1 MLTKSRHFAT
11 LANRIRP
18 PYNINHHYFY
28 LNMTPKH
35 YRLPVVGMQCP
46 DCEIHIVE
54 ALAGLPGILKAQA
67 SFTDETLTLD
77 LDADVISLKT
87 VCAAIKATGYECSKR
102 ALYRPAS
109 LGQRMFLIVVAV
121 IGIVL
126 LLQLNKVVQLDL
138 SPEDIGETTG
148 YGLLFLVGVLT
159 SFHCIGMCGGFVVGY
174 TVADAKSG
182 KPSHLSHLLYGL
194 GKTLSYSSFG
204 ALFGLIGGAISFTL
218 GVRSM
223 VSAIAGAF
231 LILYGLSML
240 DAFSGLRRLHLR
252 LPDWLNRFLLRR
264 RQRSSNPFVIGLLN
278 GLMIACGPL
287 QAMYIMAAGTGSAV
301 AGASLLA
308 VFALGTLPVMLAF
321 GYFASMISGNA
332 TRQFMK
338 VSALII
344 LLLGAAMLN
353 RSLLL
358 SGSGYDVNSLLS
370 RTSLALQAHFMTWRH
385 DHADAGSHLQDGYQ
399 VIYME
404 AEATAYKPDK
414 FILRYGIP
422 VKWVINVRELSS
434 CNKRIIIPSL
444 DMTIDLKPG
453 LQIAE
458 FTPLQMGAIS
468 WSCYMGMIPGTF
480 IVEK

>member
-1 MLTKSRHFAT
+1 
-11 LANRIRP
+11 
-18 PYNINHHYFY
+18 
-28 LNMTPKH
+28 
-35 YRLPVVGMQCP
+35 MQCP
-46 DCEIHIVE
+46 DCEIHILE
-54 ALAGLPGILKAQA
+54 ALSGLPGILKARA
-67 SFTDETLTLD
+67 SFTDGTLTLD
-77 LDADVISLKT
+77 LDADVISPKT
-87 VCAAIKATGYECSKR
+87 VCAAIEAAGYECSKR
-102 ALYRPAS
+102 SDGKPAG
-109 LGQRMFLIVVAV
+109 LGQRMFPIVAAIV
-121 IGIVL
+121 GIIL
-126 LLQLNKVVQLDL
+126 LLQLNKVVHLDL
-138 SPEDIGETTG
+138 SLEDIGKTTS

-159 SFHCIGMCGGFVVGY
+159 SFHCIGMCGGFVVSY

-182 KPSHLSHLLYGL
+182 KPSLLSHLLYGL

-204 ALFGLIGGAISFTL
+204 ALFGLTGGAISFTL
-218 GVRSM
+218 GMRGII
-223 VSAIAGAF
+223 SAIAGAF

-240 DAFSGLRRLHLR
+240 EAFSGLRRLHIR
-252 LPDWLNRFLLRR
+252 LPYFLNRFLVKQRR
-264 RQRSSNPFVIGLLN
+264 RSSSPFVIGLLN

-301 AGASLLA
+301 TGASLLA

-321 GYFASMISGNA
+321 GYFAGIISSNA

-338 VSALII
+338 TSALII

-353 RSLLL
+353 RSLLI
-358 SGSGYDVNSLLS
+358 SGYGYDVNSLLS
-370 RTSLALQAHFMTWRH
+370 RASLTLQTHFMTWRH

-404 AEATAYKPDK
+404 AEASAYKPDK

-434 CNKRIIIPSL
+434 CNKRIIIPAL
-444 DMTIDLKPG
+444 DMTIDLKHG
-453 LQIAE
+453 LQIVE
-458 FTPLQMGAIS
+458 FAPRQMGAIS